1 MALNPRSLFERFL
14 GLAPSAPSE
23 GKGRRVI
30 RRTTDLRAG
39 ESLESRAML
48 SATYDVGTGVLTLQG
63 TERADVISVSKG
75 RDAGSVVVRGV
86 DGVQKDAVFTQ
97 VSGVVIET
105 FGGNDKVSIGRGVR
119 APNGALMSFT
129 IDVGNGNDSVEAG
142 DGNDTIRG
150 GDGNDSIRGRGGD
163 DRIEGG
169 NGNDSCNGE
178 GGNDDLSGGAGVD
191 SLAGG
196 LGNDKMSGDDGNDL
210 VSGDDGDD
218 SIQGGSGRDT
228 LNGGNGRDG
237 VEGGADDDTINGG
250 SADDNLRG
258 ESGRDTIRGGTG
270 NDSIS
275 GGTDD
280 DSIFGDDGDDDL
292 DGGSG
297 KDRIRGG
304 RGADESLDDDKIADV
319 DAGDRRGRGSNS
331 GGGSG
336 GGSSSGG
343 GTSAGSIVFAG
354 GLASVTGSSATK
366 KDKQFYSFVA
376 PAGATLLRVEI
387 LPDSNG
393 KYADLELEDVATSLT
408 VAELEP
414 SETGVS
420 VREGLAIVAGR
431 SYSLR
436 LRAPRLD
443 PVGFTVNLAV
453 SMFGNETG
461 S

>member
-1 MALNPRSLFERFL
+1 MARNPRSLFERFL
-14 GLAPSAPSE
+14 GLAPAAPSE
-23 GKGRRVI
+23 GKGRRRI
-30 RRTTDLRAG
+30 RRTTDLRAC

-48 SATYDVGTGVLTLQG
+48 SATFDDGTGVLTLQG

-86 DGVQKDAVFTQ
+86 DGVKKDAVFTQ
-97 VSGVVIET
+97 VSAVVIET
-105 FGGNDKVSIGRGVR
+105 FGGNDKVSIGRGIR

-129 IDVGNGNDSVEAG
+129 VDVGNGNDSVDAG

-150 GDGNDSIRGRGGD
+150 RDGNDTIRGRGGD

-178 GGNDDLSGGAGVD
+178 GGDDDLFGGAGVD

-228 LNGGNGRDG
+228 LNGGNGRDR
-237 VEGGADDDTINGG
+237 VDGGADDDTINGG

-319 DAGDRRGRGSNS
+319 DAGDRKGRGSN
-331 GGGSG
+331 
-336 GGSSSGG
+336 SGG
-343 GTSAGSIVFAG
+343 GTSAGSIVFSD

-366 KDKQFYSFVA
+366 KDKQFFSFVA

-393 KYADLELEDVATSLT
+393 KYADLELEDVVTSLT
-408 VAELEP
+408 VVELEP

-420 VREGLAIVAGR
+420 VRSGLPIVAGR

-436 LRAPRLD
+436 MRAPRLD

-453 SMFGNETG
+453 S
-461 S
+461 

>member
-1 MALNPRSLFERFL
+1 MAINPRVLFQRFL
-14 GLAPSAPSE
+14 GVPSPRKDRHAA
-23 GKGRRVI
+23 

-105 FGGNDKVSIGRGVR
+105 FGGNDKVSIGRGIR

-129 IDVGNGNDSVEAG
+129 IDVGNGNDSVDAG
-142 DGNDTIRG
+142 DGNDSIRG

-163 DRIEGG
+163 DRVEGG
-169 NGNDSCNGE
+169 NGNDSVSGE
-178 GGNDDLSGGAGVD
+178 GGDDDLSGGAGVD

-218 SIQGGSGRDT
+218 SIQGGTGRDS
-228 LNGGNGRDG
+228 LNGGNGRDR

-258 ESGRDTIRGGTG
+258 ESGRDTIRGGMG

-275 GGTDD
+275 GGADD

-343 GTSAGSIVFAG
+343 STSAGSIVFAG

-366 KDKQFYSFVA
+366 NDKQFYSFVA

-393 KYADLELEDVATSLT
+393 KYADLELEDVVTSLT
-408 VAELEP
+408 VVELEP
-414 SETGVS
+414 SDTGVS
-420 VREGLAIVAGR
+420 VANGLAIVAGR

-436 LRAPRLD
+436 LRAPKLD
-443 PVGFTVNLAV
+443 SVGFTVNLAV
-453 SMFGNETG
+453 S
-461 S
+461 

>member
-14 GLAPSAPSE
+14 GLSPSQ
-23 GKGRRVI
+23 GKGRRLI
-30 RRTTDLRAG
+30 RRSTDLRAG

-86 DGVQKDAVFTQ
+86 DGVKKDAVFTQ
-97 VSGVVIET
+97 VSAVVIET
-105 FGGNDKVSIGRGVR
+105 FGGNDKVSIGRGIR

-129 IDVGNGNDSVEAG
+129 IDVGNGNDSVDAG

-150 GDGNDSIRGRGGD
+150 RDGNDTIRGRGGD

-178 GGNDDLSGGAGVD
+178 GGDDDLSGGAGVD

-228 LNGGNGRDG
+228 LNGGNGRDR
-237 VEGGADDDTINGG
+237 VDGGADDDTINGG

-336 GGSSSGG
+336 GSNSGG
-343 GTSAGSIVFAG
+343 GTSAGSIVFSD

-366 KDKQFYSFVA
+366 KDKQFFSFVA

-393 KYADLELEDVATSLT
+393 KYADLELEDVVTSLT
-408 VAELEP
+408 VVELEP

-420 VREGLAIVAGR
+420 VRSGLPIVAGR

-436 LRAPRLD
+436 MRAPRLD

-453 SMFGNETG
+453 S
-461 S
+461 

>member
-14 GLAPSAPSE
+14 GLAPAAPSE
-23 GKGRRVI
+23 GKGRRRI
-30 RRTTDLRAG
+30 RRTTDLRAC

-48 SATYDVGTGVLTLQG
+48 SATFDVGTGVLTLQG

-86 DGVQKDAVFTQ
+86 DGVKKDAVFTQ
-97 VSGVVIET
+97 VSAVVIET
-105 FGGNDKVSIGRGVR
+105 FGGNDKVSIGRGIR

-129 IDVGNGNDSVEAG
+129 IDVGNGNDSVDAG

-150 GDGNDSIRGRGGD
+150 RDGNDTIRGRGGD

-178 GGNDDLSGGAGVD
+178 GGDDDLSGGAGVD

-228 LNGGNGRDG
+228 LNGGNGRDR
-237 VEGGADDDTINGG
+237 VDGGADDDTINGG

-258 ESGRDTIRGGTG
+258 ESGRDTLRGGTG

-319 DAGDRRGRGSNS
+319 DAGDRKGRGSN
-331 GGGSG
+331 
-336 GGSSSGG
+336 SGG
-343 GTSAGSIVFAG
+343 GTSAGSIVFSG

-366 KDKQFYSFVA
+366 KDKQFFSFVA

-393 KYADLELEDVATSLT
+393 KYADLELEDVVTSLT
-408 VAELEP
+408 VVELEP

-420 VREGLAIVAGR
+420 VRSGLPLVAGR

-436 LRAPRLD
+436 MRAPRLD

-453 SMFGNETG
+453 S
-461 S
+461 

>member
-1 MALNPRSLFERFL
+1 MAINPRVLFQRFL
-14 GLAPSAPSE
+14 GVPSPRKDRHA
-23 GKGRRVI
+23 V

-105 FGGNDKVSIGRGVR
+105 FGGNDKVSIGRGIR

-129 IDVGNGNDSVEAG
+129 IDVGNGNDSVDAG

-150 GDGNDSIRGRGGD
+150 GDGNDTIRGRGGD

-169 NGNDSCNGE
+169 NGNDSVSGE
-178 GGNDDLSGGAGVD
+178 GGDDDLSGGAGVD

-228 LNGGNGRDG
+228 LNGGNGRDR
-237 VEGGADDDTINGG
+237 VEGGADDDTMSGG
-250 SADDNLRG
+250 SGDDNLRG
-258 ESGRDTIRGGTG
+258 ESGRDTIRGGLG

-275 GGTDD
+275 GGADD
-280 DSIFGDDGDDDL
+280 DSLFGDDGDDDL

-297 KDRIRGG
+297 KDQIRGG

-343 GTSAGSIVFAG
+343 STGGSTSAGSIMFAG

-408 VAELEP
+408 VVELEP

-436 LRAPRLD
+436 LRAPKLD

-453 SMFGNETG
+453 S
-461 S
+461 

>member
-14 GLAPSAPSE
+14 GLAPAAPSE
-23 GKGRRVI
+23 GKGRRLI
-30 RRTTDLRAG
+30 RRTTDLRAC

-48 SATYDVGTGVLTLQG
+48 SATFDVGTGVLTLQG

-86 DGVQKDAVFTQ
+86 DGVKKDAVFTQ
-97 VSGVVIET
+97 VSAVVIET
-105 FGGNDKVSIGRGVR
+105 FGGNDKVSIGRGIR

-129 IDVGNGNDSVEAG
+129 IDVGNGNDSVDAG

-150 GDGNDSIRGRGGD
+150 RDGNDTIRGRGGD
-163 DRIEGG
+163 DRIDGG
-169 NGNDSCNGE
+169 NGNDSCSGE
-178 GGNDDLSGGAGVD
+178 GGDDDLSGGAGVD
-191 SLAGG
+191 SLGGG

-228 LNGGNGRDG
+228 LSGGNGRDR
-237 VEGGADDDTINGG
+237 VDGGADDDTINGG

-319 DAGDRRGRGSNS
+319 DAGDRKGRGSN
-331 GGGSG
+331 
-336 GGSSSGG
+336 SGG
-343 GTSAGSIVFAG
+343 GTSAGSIVFSG

-366 KDKQFYSFVA
+366 KDKQFFSFVA

-393 KYADLELEDVATSLT
+393 KYADLELEDVVTSLT
-408 VAELEP
+408 VVELEP

-420 VREGLAIVAGR
+420 VRSGLPIVAGR

-436 LRAPRLD
+436 MRAPRLD

-453 SMFGNETG
+453 S
-461 S
+461 

>member
-14 GLAPSAPSE
+14 GLAPAAPSE
-23 GKGRRVI
+23 GKGRRLI
-30 RRTTDLRAG
+30 RRTTDLRAC

-48 SATYDVGTGVLTLQG
+48 SATFDVGTGVLTLQG

-86 DGVQKDAVFTQ
+86 DGVKKDAVFTQ
-97 VSGVVIET
+97 VSAVVIET
-105 FGGNDKVSIGRGVR
+105 FGGNDKVSIGRGIR

-129 IDVGNGNDSVEAG
+129 IDVGNGNDSVDAG

-150 GDGNDSIRGRGGD
+150 RDGNDTIRGRGGD

-178 GGNDDLSGGAGVD
+178 GGDDDLSGGAGVD

-196 LGNDKMSGDDGNDL
+196 LGNDKLSGDDGNDL

-228 LNGGNGRDG
+228 LNGGNGRDRVDGG
-237 VEGGADDDTINGG
+237 VDDDTINGG

-319 DAGDRRGRGSNS
+319 DAGDRKGRGSN
-331 GGGSG
+331 
-336 GGSSSGG
+336 SGG
-343 GTSAGSIVFAG
+343 GTSAGSIVFSG

-366 KDKQFYSFVA
+366 KDKQFFSFVA

-393 KYADLELEDVATSLT
+393 KYADLELEDVVTSLT
-408 VAELEP
+408 VVELEP

-420 VREGLAIVAGR
+420 VRSGLPIVAGR

-436 LRAPRLD
+436 MRAPRLD

-453 SMFGNETG
+453 S
-461 S
+461 

>member
-14 GLAPSAPSE
+14 GLAPSE
-23 GKGRRVI
+23 GKGRRRI

-48 SATYDVGTGVLTLQG
+48 SATYDDGTGVLTLQG

-75 RDAGSVVVRGV
+75 REAGSVVVRGV
-86 DGVQKDAVFTQ
+86 DGVKKDTVFTQ

-105 FGGNDKVSIGRGVR
+105 FGGNDKVSIGRGIR

-129 IDVGNGNDSVEAG
+129 IDVGNGNDSVDAG
-142 DGNDTIRG
+142 DGNDSIRG
-150 GDGNDSIRGRGGD
+150 GDGNDSIRGRSGD
-163 DRIEGG
+163 DRIDGG
-169 NGNDSCNGE
+169 NGNDSCSGE
-178 GGNDDLSGGAGVD
+178 GGDDDLSGGAGVD

-196 LGNDKMSGDDGNDL
+196 IGNDRMSGDDGNDL

-228 LNGGNGRDG
+228 LSGGNGRDR
-237 VEGGADDDTINGG
+237 VDGGADDDTINGG

-319 DAGDRRGRGSNS
+319 DAGDRKGRGSN
-331 GGGSG
+331 
-336 GGSSSGG
+336 SGG
-343 GTSAGSIVFAG
+343 GTSAGSIVFSG

-366 KDKQFYSFVA
+366 KDKQFFSFVA

-393 KYADLELEDVATSLT
+393 KYADLELEDVVTSLT
-408 VAELEP
+408 VVELEP

-420 VREGLAIVAGR
+420 VRSGLPIVAGR

-436 LRAPRLD
+436 MRAPRLD

-453 SMFGNETG
+453 S
-461 S
+461 

>member
-14 GLAPSAPSE
+14 GLAPAAPSE
-23 GKGRRVI
+23 GKGRRRI
-30 RRTTDLRAG
+30 RRTTDLRAC

-48 SATYDVGTGVLTLQG
+48 SATFDVGTGVLTLQG

-86 DGVQKDAVFTQ
+86 DGVKKDAVFTQ
-97 VSGVVIET
+97 VSAVVIET
-105 FGGNDKVSIGRGVR
+105 FGGNDKVSIGRGIR

-129 IDVGNGNDSVEAG
+129 IDVGNGNDSVDAG

-150 GDGNDSIRGRGGD
+150 RDGNDTIRGRGGD

-178 GGNDDLSGGAGVD
+178 GGDDDLFGGAGVD

-228 LNGGNGRDG
+228 LNGGNGRDRVDGG
-237 VEGGADDDTINGG
+237 VDDDTINGG

-319 DAGDRRGRGSNS
+319 DAGDRKGRGSN
-331 GGGSG
+331 
-336 GGSSSGG
+336 SGG
-343 GTSAGSIVFAG
+343 GTSAGSIVFSG

-366 KDKQFYSFVA
+366 KDKQFFSFVA

-393 KYADLELEDVATSLT
+393 KYADLELEDVVTSLT
-408 VAELEP
+408 VVELEP

-420 VREGLAIVAGR
+420 VRSGLPIVAGR

-436 LRAPRLD
+436 MRAPRLD

-453 SMFGNETG
+453 S
-461 S
+461 

>member
-14 GLAPSAPSE
+14 GLAPAAPSE
-23 GKGRRVI
+23 GKGRRRI

-48 SATYDVGTGVLTLQG
+48 SATYDDGTGVLTLQG

-86 DGVQKDAVFTQ
+86 DGVKKDTVFTQ

-105 FGGNDKVSIGRGVR
+105 FGGNDKVSIGRGIR

-129 IDVGNGNDSVEAG
+129 IDVGNGNDSVDAG
-142 DGNDTIRG
+142 DGNDSIRG
-150 GDGNDSIRGRGGD
+150 GDGNDTIRGRGGD

-178 GGNDDLSGGAGVD
+178 GGDDDLSGGAGVD
-191 SLAGG
+191 SLGGG
-196 LGNDKMSGDDGNDL
+196 LGNDKLSGDDGNDL

-228 LNGGNGRDG
+228 LNGGNGRDRVDGG
-237 VEGGADDDTINGG
+237 VDDDTINGG

-319 DAGDRRGRGSNS
+319 DAGDRKGRGSN
-331 GGGSG
+331 
-336 GGSSSGG
+336 SGG
-343 GTSAGSIVFAG
+343 GTSAGSIVFSG

-366 KDKQFYSFVA
+366 KDKQFFSFVA

-393 KYADLELEDVATSLT
+393 KYADLELEDVVTSLT
-408 VAELEP
+408 VVELEP

-420 VREGLAIVAGR
+420 VRSGLPIVAGR

-436 LRAPRLD
+436 MRAPRLD

-453 SMFGNETG
+453 S
-461 S
+461 

>member
-1 MALNPRSLFERFL
+1 MAINPRSLFERFL
-14 GLAPSAPSE
+14 GLAPTAPSE

-48 SATYDVGTGVLTLQG
+48 SAAYDVGTGVLTLQG

-86 DGVQKDAVFTQ
+86 DGVKKDAVFTQ
-97 VSGVVIET
+97 VSAVVIET
-105 FGGNDKVSIGRGVR
+105 FGGNDKVSIGRGIR

-129 IDVGNGNDSVEAG
+129 IDVGNGNDS
-142 DGNDTIRG
+142 IRG
-150 GDGNDSIRGRGGD
+150 GDGNDSIRGRAGD
-163 DRIEGG
+163 DRIDGG
-169 NGNDSCNGE
+169 NGNDSCSGE

-191 SLAGG
+191 ILAGG

-218 SIQGGSGRDT
+218 SIQGGKGRDT
-228 LNGGNGRDG
+228 LSGGNGRDG

-297 KDRIRGG
+297 KDVIRGG
-304 RGADESLDDDKIADV
+304 RGADESLDDDRIADV

-336 GGSSSGG
+336 GSNSGG
-343 GTSAGSIVFAG
+343 GTSAGSIVFSG

-366 KDKQFYSFVA
+366 KDKQFFSFVA

-393 KYADLELEDVATSLT
+393 KYADLELEDVVTSLT

-420 VREGLAIVAGR
+420 VRSGLPIVAGR

-453 SMFGNETG
+453 S
-461 S
+461 

>member
-14 GLAPSAPSE
+14 GLAPAAPSE
-23 GKGRRVI
+23 GKGRRRI
-30 RRTTDLRAG
+30 RRTTDLRAC

-48 SATYDVGTGVLTLQG
+48 SATFDVGTGVLTLQG

-86 DGVQKDAVFTQ
+86 DGVKKDAVFTQ
-97 VSGVVIET
+97 VSAVVIET
-105 FGGNDKVSIGRGVR
+105 FGGNDKVSIGRGIR

-129 IDVGNGNDSVEAG
+129 IDVGNGNDSVDAG

-150 GDGNDSIRGRGGD
+150 RDGNDTIRGRSGD
-163 DRIEGG
+163 DRIDGG
-169 NGNDSCNGE
+169 NGNDSCSGE
-178 GGNDDLSGGAGVD
+178 GGDDDLSGGAGVD

-218 SIQGGSGRDT
+218 SIQGGSGRDS
-228 LNGGNGRDG
+228 LNGGNGRDR
-237 VEGGADDDTINGG
+237 VDGGADDDTINGG

-319 DAGDRRGRGSNS
+319 DAGDRKGRGSN
-331 GGGSG
+331 
-336 GGSSSGG
+336 SGG
-343 GTSAGSIVFAG
+343 GTSAGSIVFSG

-366 KDKQFYSFVA
+366 KDKQFFSFVA

-393 KYADLELEDVATSLT
+393 KYADLELEDVVTSLT
-408 VAELEP
+408 VVELEP

-420 VREGLAIVAGR
+420 VRSGLPIVAGR

-453 SMFGNETG
+453 S
-461 S
+461 

>member
-1 MALNPRSLFERFL
+1 
-14 GLAPSAPSE
+14 
-23 GKGRRVI
+23 
-30 RRTTDLRAG
+30 
-39 ESLESRAML
+39 ML
-48 SATYDVGTGVLTLQG
+48 SATYDDGTGVLTLQG

-75 RDAGSVVVRGV
+75 REAGSVVVRGV
-86 DGVQKDAVFTQ
+86 DGVKKDTVFTQ

-105 FGGNDKVSIGRGVR
+105 FGGNDKVSIGRGIR

-129 IDVGNGNDSVEAG
+129 IDVGNGNDSVDAG
-142 DGNDTIRG
+142 DGNDSIRG
-150 GDGNDSIRGRGGD
+150 GDGNDSIRGRSGD
-163 DRIEGG
+163 DRIDGG
-169 NGNDSCNGE
+169 NGNDSCSGE
-178 GGNDDLSGGAGVD
+178 GGDDDLSGGAGVD

-196 LGNDKMSGDDGNDL
+196 IGNDKMSGDDGNDL

-228 LNGGNGRDG
+228 LSGGNGRDR
-237 VEGGADDDTINGG
+237 VDGGADDDTINGG

-319 DAGDRRGRGSNS
+319 DAGDRKGRGSN
-331 GGGSG
+331 
-336 GGSSSGG
+336 SGG
-343 GTSAGSIVFAG
+343 GTSAGSIVFSG

-366 KDKQFYSFVA
+366 KDKQFFSFVA

-393 KYADLELEDVATSLT
+393 KYADLELEDVVTSLT
-408 VAELEP
+408 VVELEP

-420 VREGLAIVAGR
+420 VRSGLPIVAGR

-436 LRAPRLD
+436 MRAPRLD

-453 SMFGNETG
+453 S
-461 S
+461 

>member
-1 MALNPRSLFERFL
+1 MAINPRSLFERFL
-14 GLAPSAPSE
+14 GLAPAAPSE
-23 GKGRRVI
+23 GKGRRRI
-30 RRTTDLRAG
+30 RRTTDLRAC

-48 SATYDVGTGVLTLQG
+48 SATFDVGTGVLTLQG

-86 DGVQKDAVFTQ
+86 DGVKKDTVFTQ

-105 FGGNDKVSIGRGVR
+105 FGGNDKVSIGRGIR

-129 IDVGNGNDSVEAG
+129 IDVGNGNDSVDAG
-142 DGNDTIRG
+142 DGNDSIRG
-150 GDGNDSIRGRGGD
+150 GDGNDSIRGRSGD
-163 DRIEGG
+163 DRIDGG

-178 GGNDDLSGGAGVD
+178 GGDDDLSGGAGVD
-191 SLAGG
+191 ALAGG
-196 LGNDKMSGDDGNDL
+196 LGNDKLSGDDGNDL

-228 LNGGNGRDG
+228 LSGGNGRDR
-237 VEGGADDDTINGG
+237 VDGGADDDTINGG

-270 NDSIS
+270 NDAIS

-336 GGSSSGG
+336 GSNSGG
-343 GTSAGSIVFAG
+343 GTSAGSIVFSG

-366 KDKQFYSFVA
+366 KDKQFFSFVA

-387 LPDSNG
+387 LPDSSG
-393 KYADLELEDVATSLT
+393 KYADLELEDVVTSLT
-408 VAELEP
+408 VVELEP

-420 VREGLAIVAGR
+420 VRDSLPIVAGR

-453 SMFGNETG
+453 S
-461 S
+461 

>member
-1 MALNPRSLFERFL
+1 MAINPRTLFERFL
-14 GLAPSAPSE
+14 GLSPSQN
-23 GKGRRVI
+23 KGRRSI
-30 RRTTDLRAG
+30 RRTSDLRGG

-48 SATYDVGTGVLTLQG
+48 SATFDDGTGVLTLQG

-75 RDAGSVVVRGV
+75 REVGSVVVRGV
-86 DGVQKDAVFTQ
+86 DGVKKDTVFTQ
-97 VSGVVIET
+97 VSAVVIET
-105 FGGNDKVSIGRGVR
+105 FGGNDKVSIGRGIR

-129 IDVGNGNDSVEAG
+129 IDVGNGNDSVDAS
-142 DGNDTIRG
+142 DGNDSIRG

-163 DRIEGG
+163 DRVEGG
-169 NGNDSCNGE
+169 NGNDVAYGE
-178 GGNDDLSGGAGVD
+178 AGNDDLSGGAGVD
-191 SLAGG
+191 ALAGG
-196 LGNDKMSGDDGNDL
+196 LGNDRMSGDDGNDI
-210 VSGDDGDD
+210 VSGEDGDD
-218 SIQGGSGRDT
+218 SIQGGTGRDT
-228 LNGGNGRDG
+228 LSGGNGRDR
-237 VEGGADDDTINGG
+237 VDGGADDDTLNGG

-275 GGTDD
+275 GGSDD

-336 GGSSSGG
+336 GGSNSGG
-343 GTSAGSIVFAG
+343 GTSAGSIVFSA
-354 GLASVTGSSATK
+354 GLASVTGTSATK
-366 KDKQFYSFVA
+366 KDKQFFSFVA
-376 PAGATLLRVEI
+376 PAGASTLRVEI

-420 VREGLAIVAGR
+420 VRSGIAIVAGR
-431 SYSLR
+431 TYSLR

-453 SMFGNETG
+453 S
-461 S
+461 

>member
-129 IDVGNGNDSVEAG
+129 IDVGNGNDSVDAG

-304 RGADESLDDDKIADV
+304 RGADV

-343 GTSAGSIVFAG
+343 GTSAGSIVFSG
-354 GLASVTGSSATK
+354 GVASVSGSSATK
-366 KDKQFYSFVA
+366 NDKQFFSFVA

-393 KYADLELEDVATSLT
+393 KYADLELEDVVTSLT
-408 VAELEP
+408 VVELEP

-420 VREGLAIVAGR
+420 VRDGLPIVAGR

-436 LRAPRLD
+436 MRAPRLD

-453 SMFGNETG
+453 STFGNETG

>member
-1 MALNPRSLFERFL
+1 MALNPRALFQRFL
-14 GLAPSAPSE
+14 GVPSPRKDRHA
-23 GKGRRVI
+23 V

-48 SATYDVGTGVLTLQG
+48 SATYDDGTGVLTLQG

-119 APNGALMSFT
+119 APNGALMNFT
-129 IDVGNGNDSVEAG
+129 VDVGNGNDSVDGSDGSDTIDGGE
-142 DGNDTIRG
+142 GNDK
-150 GDGNDSIRGRGGD
+150 IRGRSGD
-163 DRIEGG
+163 DRIDGG
-169 NGNDSCNGE
+169 NGNDSCSGE
-178 GGNDDLSGGAGVD
+178 GGDDDLSGGAGVD

-228 LNGGNGRDG
+228 LNGGNGRDRVDGG
-237 VEGGADDDTINGG
+237 VDDDTINGG

-319 DAGDRRGRGSNS
+319 DAGDRKGRGSN
-331 GGGSG
+331 
-336 GGSSSGG
+336 SGG
-343 GTSAGSIVFAG
+343 GTSAGSIVFSG

-366 KDKQFYSFVA
+366 KDKQFFSFVA

-393 KYADLELEDVATSLT
+393 KYADLELEDVVTSLT
-408 VAELEP
+408 VVELEP

-420 VREGLAIVAGR
+420 VRSGLPIVAGR

-436 LRAPRLD
+436 MRAPRLD

-453 SMFGNETG
+453 S
-461 S
+461 

>member
-14 GLAPSAPSE
+14 GLAPAAPSQ
-23 GKGRRVI
+23 GKGRRRI
-30 RRTTDLRAG
+30 RRTTDLRAC

-48 SATYDVGTGVLTLQG
+48 SATFDVGTGVLTLQG

-86 DGVQKDAVFTQ
+86 DGVKKDTVFTQ

-105 FGGNDKVSIGRGVR
+105 FGGNDKVSIGRGIR

-129 IDVGNGNDSVEAG
+129 IDVGNGNDSVDAG

-150 GDGNDSIRGRGGD
+150 RDGNDTIRGRGGD

-196 LGNDKMSGDDGNDL
+196 IGNDKMSGDDGNDL

-218 SIQGGSGRDT
+218 SIQGGSGRDS
-228 LNGGNGRDG
+228 LNGGNGRDR
-237 VEGGADDDTINGG
+237 VDGGADDDTINGG

-319 DAGDRRGRGSNS
+319 DAGDRKGRGSN
-331 GGGSG
+331 
-336 GGSSSGG
+336 SGG
-343 GTSAGSIVFAG
+343 GTSAGSIVFSG

-366 KDKQFYSFVA
+366 KDKQFFSFVA

-393 KYADLELEDVATSLT
+393 KYADLELEDVVTSLT
-408 VAELEP
+408 VVELEP

-420 VREGLAIVAGR
+420 VRSGLPIVAGR

-436 LRAPRLD
+436 MRAPRLD

-453 SMFGNETG
+453 S
-461 S
+461 

>member
-14 GLAPSAPSE
+14 GLAPAALSE
-23 GKGRRVI
+23 GKGRRLI
-30 RRTTDLRAG
+30 RSTTDLRAG

-48 SATYDVGTGVLTLQG
+48 SATYDDGTGVLTLQG
-63 TERADVISVSKG
+63 TERADVISVSQG
-75 RDAGSVVVRGV
+75 REAGSVVVRGV
-86 DGVQKDAVFTQ
+86 DGVKKDTVFTQ

-105 FGGNDKVSIGRGVR
+105 FGGNDKVSIGRGIR

-129 IDVGNGNDSVEAG
+129 IDVGNGNDSVDAG
-142 DGNDTIRG
+142 DGNDSIRG
-150 GDGNDSIRGRGGD
+150 GDGNDSIRGRSGD
-163 DRIEGG
+163 DRIDGG
-169 NGNDSCNGE
+169 NGNDSCSGE
-178 GGNDDLSGGAGVD
+178 GGDDDLSGGAGVD

-196 LGNDKMSGDDGNDL
+196 IGNDKMSGDDGNDL

-218 SIQGGSGRDT
+218 SIQGGSGRDS
-228 LNGGNGRDG
+228 LNGGNGRDR
-237 VEGGADDDTINGG
+237 VDGGADDDTINGG

-319 DAGDRRGRGSNS
+319 DAGDRKGRGSN
-331 GGGSG
+331 
-336 GGSSSGG
+336 SGG
-343 GTSAGSIVFAG
+343 GTSAGSIVFSG

-366 KDKQFYSFVA
+366 KDKQFFSFVA

-393 KYADLELEDVATSLT
+393 KYADLELEDVVTSLT
-408 VAELEP
+408 VVELEP

-420 VREGLAIVAGR
+420 VRSGLPIVAGR

-436 LRAPRLD
+436 MRAPRLD

-453 SMFGNETG
+453 S
-461 S
+461 

>member
-14 GLAPSAPSE
+14 GLAPAAPSE
-23 GKGRRVI
+23 GKGRRRI
-30 RRTTDLRAG
+30 RRTTDLRAC

-48 SATYDVGTGVLTLQG
+48 SATFDVGTGVLTLQG

-86 DGVQKDAVFTQ
+86 DGVKKDAVFTQ
-97 VSGVVIET
+97 VSAVVIET
-105 FGGNDKVSIGRGVR
+105 FGGNDKVSIGRGIR

-129 IDVGNGNDSVEAG
+129 IDVGNGNDSVDAG

-150 GDGNDSIRGRGGD
+150 RDGNDSIRGRSGD
-163 DRIEGG
+163 DRIDGG
-169 NGNDSCNGE
+169 NGNDSCSGE
-178 GGNDDLSGGAGVD
+178 GGDDDLSGGAGVD
-191 SLAGG
+191 SLGGG

-228 LNGGNGRDG
+228 LSGGNGRDRVDGG
-237 VEGGADDDTINGG
+237 VDDDTINGG

-319 DAGDRRGRGSNS
+319 DAGDRKGRGSN
-331 GGGSG
+331 
-336 GGSSSGG
+336 SGG
-343 GTSAGSIVFAG
+343 GTSAGSIVFSG

-366 KDKQFYSFVA
+366 KDKQFFSFVA

-393 KYADLELEDVATSLT
+393 KYADLELEDVVTSLT
-408 VAELEP
+408 VVELEP

-420 VREGLAIVAGR
+420 VRSGLPIVAGR

-436 LRAPRLD
+436 MRAPRLD

-453 SMFGNETG
+453 S
-461 S
+461 

>member
-14 GLAPSAPSE
+14 GLAPAAPSE
-23 GKGRRVI
+23 GKGRRRI
-30 RRTTDLRAG
+30 RRTTDLRAC

-48 SATYDVGTGVLTLQG
+48 SATFDVGTGVLTLQG

-86 DGVQKDAVFTQ
+86 DGVKKDTVFTQ
-97 VSGVVIET
+97 VSAVVIET
-105 FGGNDKVSIGRGVR
+105 FGGNDKVSIGRGIR

-129 IDVGNGNDSVEAG
+129 IDVGNGNDSVDAG

-150 GDGNDSIRGRGGD
+150 RDGNDTIRGRGGD

-178 GGNDDLSGGAGVD
+178 GGDDDLSGGAGVD

-196 LGNDKMSGDDGNDL
+196 LGNDKLSGDDGNDL

-228 LNGGNGRDG
+228 LNGGNGRDRVDGG
-237 VEGGADDDTINGG
+237 VDDDTINGG

-319 DAGDRRGRGSNS
+319 DAGDRKGRGSN
-331 GGGSG
+331 
-336 GGSSSGG
+336 SGG
-343 GTSAGSIVFAG
+343 GTSAGSIVFSG

-366 KDKQFYSFVA
+366 KDKQFFSFVA

-393 KYADLELEDVATSLT
+393 KYADLELEDVVTSLT
-408 VAELEP
+408 VVELEP

-420 VREGLAIVAGR
+420 VRSGLPIVAGR

-436 LRAPRLD
+436 MRAPRLD

-453 SMFGNETG
+453 S
-461 S
+461 

>member
-14 GLAPSAPSE
+14 GLAPAAPSE
-23 GKGRRVI
+23 GKGRRLI
-30 RRTTDLRAG
+30 RRTTDLRAC

-48 SATYDVGTGVLTLQG
+48 SATFDVGTGVLTLQG

-86 DGVQKDAVFTQ
+86 DGVKKDAVFTQ
-97 VSGVVIET
+97 VSAVVIET
-105 FGGNDKVSIGRGVR
+105 FGGNDKVSIGRGIR
-119 APNGALMSFT
+119 DPNGALMSFT
-129 IDVGNGNDSVEAG
+129 IDVGNGNDSVDAG

-150 GDGNDSIRGRGGD
+150 RDGNDTIRGRGGD

-178 GGNDDLSGGAGVD
+178 GGDDDLSGGAGVD

-196 LGNDKMSGDDGNDL
+196 LGNDKLSGDDGNDL

-228 LNGGNGRDG
+228 LNGGNGRDR
-237 VEGGADDDTINGG
+237 VDGGADDDTINGG

-319 DAGDRRGRGSNS
+319 DAGDRKGRVSN
-331 GGGSG
+331 
-336 GGSSSGG
+336 SGG
-343 GTSAGSIVFAG
+343 GTSAGSIVFSG

-366 KDKQFYSFVA
+366 KDKQFFSFVA

-393 KYADLELEDVATSLT
+393 KYADLELEDVVTSLT
-408 VAELEP
+408 VVELEP

-420 VREGLAIVAGR
+420 VRSGLPIVAGR

-436 LRAPRLD
+436 MRAPRLD

-453 SMFGNETG
+453 N
-461 S
+461 

>member
-14 GLAPSAPSE
+14 GLAPAAPSE
-23 GKGRRVI
+23 GKGRRLI
-30 RRTTDLRAG
+30 RRTTDLRAC

-48 SATYDVGTGVLTLQG
+48 SATFDVGTGVLTLQG

-86 DGVQKDAVFTQ
+86 DGVKKDAVFTQ
-97 VSGVVIET
+97 VSAVVIET
-105 FGGNDKVSIGRGVR
+105 FGGNDKVSIGRGIR

-129 IDVGNGNDSVEAG
+129 IDVGNGNDSVDAG

-150 GDGNDSIRGRGGD
+150 RDGNDTIRGRGGD

-178 GGNDDLSGGAGVD
+178 GGDDDLSGGAGVD

-228 LNGGNGRDG
+228 LNGGNGRDRVDGG
-237 VEGGADDDTINGG
+237 VDDDTINGG

-319 DAGDRRGRGSNS
+319 DAGDRKGRGSN
-331 GGGSG
+331 
-336 GGSSSGG
+336 SGG
-343 GTSAGSIVFAG
+343 GTSAGSIVFSG

-366 KDKQFYSFVA
+366 KDKQFFSFVA

-393 KYADLELEDVATSLT
+393 KYADLELEDVVTSLT
-408 VAELEP
+408 VVELEP

-420 VREGLAIVAGR
+420 VRSGLPIVAGR

-436 LRAPRLD
+436 MRAPRLD

-453 SMFGNETG
+453 S
-461 S
+461 

>member
-14 GLAPSAPSE
+14 GLAPAAPSE
-23 GKGRRVI
+23 GKGRRRI
-30 RRTTDLRAG
+30 RRTTDLRAC

-48 SATYDVGTGVLTLQG
+48 SATFDVGTGVLTLQG

-119 APNGALMSFT
+119 APNGALMNFT
-129 IDVGNGNDSVEAG
+129 VDVGNGNDSVDGSDGSDTIDGGE
-142 DGNDTIRG
+142 GNDK
-150 GDGNDSIRGRGGD
+150 IRGRSGD
-163 DRIEGG
+163 DRIDGG
-169 NGNDSCNGE
+169 NGNDSCSGE
-178 GGNDDLSGGAGVD
+178 GGDDDLSGGAGVD

-196 LGNDKMSGDDGNDL
+196 LGHDKMSGDDGNDL

-228 LNGGNGRDG
+228 LNGGNGRDR
-237 VEGGADDDTINGG
+237 VDGGADDDTINGG

-319 DAGDRRGRGSNS
+319 DAGDRKGRGSN
-331 GGGSG
+331 
-336 GGSSSGG
+336 SGG
-343 GTSAGSIVFAG
+343 GTSAGSIVFSG

-366 KDKQFYSFVA
+366 KDKQFFSFVA

-453 SMFGNETG
+453 G
-461 S
+461 

>member
-14 GLAPSAPSE
+14 GLAPAAPSE
-23 GKGRRVI
+23 GKGRRRI
-30 RRTTDLRAG
+30 RRTTDLRAC

-48 SATYDVGTGVLTLQG
+48 SATFDVGTGVLTLQG

-86 DGVQKDAVFTQ
+86 DGVKKDAVFTQ
-97 VSGVVIET
+97 VSAVVIET
-105 FGGNDKVSIGRGVR
+105 FGGNDKVSIGRGIR

-129 IDVGNGNDSVEAG
+129 IDVGNGNDSVDAG

-150 GDGNDSIRGRGGD
+150 RDGNDTIRGRGGD

-169 NGNDSCNGE
+169 NGNDSVSGE
-178 GGNDDLSGGAGVD
+178 GGDDDLSGGAGVD

-196 LGNDKMSGDDGNDL
+196 LGNDKLSGDDGNDL

-228 LNGGNGRDG
+228 LNGGNGRDRVDGG
-237 VEGGADDDTINGG
+237 VDDDTINGG

-270 NDSIS
+270 NDAIS

-319 DAGDRRGRGSNS
+319 DAGDRKGRGSN
-331 GGGSG
+331 
-336 GGSSSGG
+336 SGG
-343 GTSAGSIVFAG
+343 GTSAGSIVFSD

-366 KDKQFYSFVA
+366 KDKQFFSFVA

-393 KYADLELEDVATSLT
+393 KYADLELEDVVTSLT
-408 VAELEP
+408 VVELEP

-420 VREGLAIVAGR
+420 VRSGLPIVAGR

-436 LRAPRLD
+436 MRAPRLD

-453 SMFGNETG
+453 S
-461 S
+461 

>member
-1 MALNPRSLFERFL
+1 
-14 GLAPSAPSE
+14 
-23 GKGRRVI
+23 
-30 RRTTDLRAG
+30 
-39 ESLESRAML
+39 ML
-48 SATYDVGTGVLTLQG
+48 SATFDVGTGVLTLQG

-86 DGVQKDAVFTQ
+86 DGVKKDAVFTQ
-97 VSGVVIET
+97 VSAVVIET
-105 FGGNDKVSIGRGVR
+105 FGGNDKVSIGRGIR

-129 IDVGNGNDSVEAG
+129 IDVGNGNDSVDAG

-150 GDGNDSIRGRGGD
+150 RDGNDTIRGRGGD

-178 GGNDDLSGGAGVD
+178 GGDDDLSGGAGVD

-228 LNGGNGRDG
+228 LNGGNGRDR
-237 VEGGADDDTINGG
+237 VDGGADDDTINGG

-319 DAGDRRGRGSNS
+319 DAGDRKGRGSN
-331 GGGSG
+331 
-336 GGSSSGG
+336 SGG
-343 GTSAGSIVFAG
+343 GTSAGSIVFSG

-366 KDKQFYSFVA
+366 KDKQFFSFVA

-393 KYADLELEDVATSLT
+393 KYADLELEDVVTSLT
-408 VAELEP
+408 VVELEP

-420 VREGLAIVAGR
+420 VRSGLPIVAGR

-436 LRAPRLD
+436 MRAPRLD

-453 SMFGNETG
+453 S
-461 S
+461 

>member
-14 GLAPSAPSE
+14 GLSPSQ
-23 GKGRRVI
+23 GKGRRLI
-30 RRTTDLRAG
+30 RRSTDLRAG

-86 DGVQKDAVFTQ
+86 DGVKKDAVFTQ
-97 VSGVVIET
+97 VSAVVIET
-105 FGGNDKVSIGRGVR
+105 FGGNDKVSIGRGIR

-129 IDVGNGNDSVEAG
+129 IDVGNGNDSVDAG

-150 GDGNDSIRGRGGD
+150 RDGNDTIRGRGGD

-178 GGNDDLSGGAGVD
+178 GGDDDLSGGAGVD

-228 LNGGNGRDG
+228 LNGGNGRDR
-237 VEGGADDDTINGG
+237 VDGGADDDTINGG
-250 SADDNLRG
+250 SADDSLRG

-336 GGSSSGG
+336 GSNSGG
-343 GTSAGSIVFAG
+343 GTSAGSIVFSD

-366 KDKQFYSFVA
+366 KDKQFFSFVA

-393 KYADLELEDVATSLT
+393 KYADLELEDVVTSLT
-408 VAELEP
+408 VVELEP

-420 VREGLAIVAGR
+420 VRSGLPIVAGR

-436 LRAPRLD
+436 MRAPRLD

-453 SMFGNETG
+453 S
-461 S
+461 

>member
-14 GLAPSAPSE
+14 GLAPAAPSE
-23 GKGRRVI
+23 GKGRRRI
-30 RRTTDLRAG
+30 RRTTDLRAC

-48 SATYDVGTGVLTLQG
+48 SATFDVGTGVLTLQG

-86 DGVQKDAVFTQ
+86 DGVKKDAVFTQ
-97 VSGVVIET
+97 VSAVVIET
-105 FGGNDKVSIGRGVR
+105 FGGNDKVSIGRGIR

-129 IDVGNGNDSVEAG
+129 IDVGNGNDSVDAG

-150 GDGNDSIRGRGGD
+150 RDGNDTIRGRGGD

-178 GGNDDLSGGAGVD
+178 GGDDDLSGGAGVD

-228 LNGGNGRDG
+228 LNGGNGRDR
-237 VEGGADDDTINGG
+237 VDGGADDDTINGG

-319 DAGDRRGRGSNS
+319 DAGDRKGRGSN
-331 GGGSG
+331 
-336 GGSSSGG
+336 SGG
-343 GTSAGSIVFAG
+343 GTSAGSIVFSG

-366 KDKQFYSFVA
+366 KDKQFFSFVA

-393 KYADLELEDVATSLT
+393 KYADLELEDVVTSLT
-408 VAELEP
+408 VVELEP

-420 VREGLAIVAGR
+420 VRSGLPIVAGR

-436 LRAPRLD
+436 MRAPRLD

-453 SMFGNETG
+453 S
-461 S
+461 

>member
-14 GLAPSAPSE
+14 GLAPAAPSE
-23 GKGRRVI
+23 GKGRRRI
-30 RRTTDLRAG
+30 RRTTDLRAC

-48 SATYDVGTGVLTLQG
+48 SATFDVGTGVLTLQG

-86 DGVQKDAVFTQ
+86 DGVKKDAVFTQ
-97 VSGVVIET
+97 VSAVVIET
-105 FGGNDKVSIGRGVR
+105 FGGNDKVSIGRGIR

-129 IDVGNGNDSVEAG
+129 IDVGNGNDSVDAG

-150 GDGNDSIRGRGGD
+150 RDGNDTIRGRGGD

-178 GGNDDLSGGAGVD
+178 GGDDDLFGGAGVD

-228 LNGGNGRDG
+228 LNGGNGRDR
-237 VEGGADDDTINGG
+237 VDGGADDDTINGG

-319 DAGDRRGRGSNS
+319 DAGDRKGRGSN
-331 GGGSG
+331 
-336 GGSSSGG
+336 SGG
-343 GTSAGSIVFAG
+343 GTSAGSIVFSG

-366 KDKQFYSFVA
+366 KDKQFFSFVA

-393 KYADLELEDVATSLT
+393 KYADLELEDVVTSLT
-408 VAELEP
+408 VVELEP

-420 VREGLAIVAGR
+420 VRSGLPIVAGR

-436 LRAPRLD
+436 MRAPRLD

-453 SMFGNETG
+453 S
-461 S
+461 

>member
-14 GLAPSAPSE
+14 GLAPAAPSE
-23 GKGRRVI
+23 GKGRRLI
-30 RRTTDLRAG
+30 RRTTDLRAC

-48 SATYDVGTGVLTLQG
+48 SATFDVGTGVLTLQG

-86 DGVQKDAVFTQ
+86 DGVKKDAVFTQ
-97 VSGVVIET
+97 VSAVVIET
-105 FGGNDKVSIGRGVR
+105 FGGNDKVSIGRGIR

-129 IDVGNGNDSVEAG
+129 IDVGNGNDSVDAG

-150 GDGNDSIRGRGGD
+150 RDGNDSIRGRSGD
-163 DRIEGG
+163 DRIDGG
-169 NGNDSCNGE
+169 NGNDSCSGE
-178 GGNDDLSGGAGVD
+178 GGDDDLSGGAGVD
-191 SLAGG
+191 SLGGG

-228 LNGGNGRDG
+228 LSGGNGRDR
-237 VEGGADDDTINGG
+237 VDGGADDDTINGG

-319 DAGDRRGRGSNS
+319 DAGDRKGRGSN
-331 GGGSG
+331 
-336 GGSSSGG
+336 SGG
-343 GTSAGSIVFAG
+343 GTSAGSIVFSA

-366 KDKQFYSFVA
+366 KDKQFFSFVA

-393 KYADLELEDVATSLT
+393 KYADLELEDVVTSLT
-408 VAELEP
+408 VVELEP

-420 VREGLAIVAGR
+420 VRSGLPIVAGR

-436 LRAPRLD
+436 MRAPRLD

-453 SMFGNETG
+453 S
-461 S
+461 

>member
-14 GLAPSAPSE
+14 GLAPAAPSE
-23 GKGRRVI
+23 GKGRRRI
-30 RRTTDLRAG
+30 RRTTDLRAC

-48 SATYDVGTGVLTLQG
+48 SATFDVGTGVLTLQG

-86 DGVQKDAVFTQ
+86 DGVKKDAVFTQ
-97 VSGVVIET
+97 VSAVVIET
-105 FGGNDKVSIGRGVR
+105 FGGNDKVSIGRGIR

-129 IDVGNGNDSVEAG
+129 IDVGNGNDSVDAG

-150 GDGNDSIRGRGGD
+150 RDGNDTIRGRGGD

-178 GGNDDLSGGAGVD
+178 GGDDDLSGGAGVD
-191 SLAGG
+191 SLGGG
-196 LGNDKMSGDDGNDL
+196 LGNDKLSGDDGNDL

-228 LNGGNGRDG
+228 LNGGNGRDRVDGG
-237 VEGGADDDTINGG
+237 VDDDTINGG

-319 DAGDRRGRGSNS
+319 DAGDRKGRGSN
-331 GGGSG
+331 
-336 GGSSSGG
+336 SGG
-343 GTSAGSIVFAG
+343 GTSAGSIVFSG

-366 KDKQFYSFVA
+366 KDKQFFSFVA

-393 KYADLELEDVATSLT
+393 KYADLELEDVVTSLT
-408 VAELEP
+408 VVELEP

-420 VREGLAIVAGR
+420 VRSGLPIVAGR

-436 LRAPRLD
+436 MRAPRLD

-453 SMFGNETG
+453 S
-461 S
+461 

>member
-1 MALNPRSLFERFL
+1 MALNPRALFQRFL
-14 GLAPSAPSE
+14 GVPSPRKDRHA
-23 GKGRRVI
+23 V

-48 SATYDVGTGVLTLQG
+48 SATYDDGTGVLTLQG

-119 APNGALMSFT
+119 APNGALMNFT
-129 IDVGNGNDSVEAG
+129 VDVGNGNDSVDAG
-142 DGNDTIRG
+142 DGNDSIRG
-150 GDGNDSIRGRGGD
+150 GDGNDSIRGRSGD
-163 DRIEGG
+163 DRIDGG
-169 NGNDSCNGE
+169 NGNDSCSGE
-178 GGNDDLSGGAGVD
+178 GGDDDLSGGAGDD

-196 LGNDKMSGDDGNDL
+196 LVNDKMSGDDGNDL

-228 LNGGNGRDG
+228 LNGGNGRDR
-237 VEGGADDDTINGG
+237 VDGGADDDTINGG

-319 DAGDRRGRGSNS
+319 DAGDRKGRGSN
-331 GGGSG
+331 
-336 GGSSSGG
+336 SGG
-343 GTSAGSIVFAG
+343 GTSAGSIVFSG

-366 KDKQFYSFVA
+366 KDKQFFSFVA

-393 KYADLELEDVATSLT
+393 KYADLELEDVVTSLT
-408 VAELEP
+408 VVELEP

-420 VREGLAIVAGR
+420 VRSGLPIVAGR

-436 LRAPRLD
+436 MRAPRLD

-453 SMFGNETG
+453 S
-461 S
+461 